1 VQAAYALPK
10 IFKILRYGM
19 LGHMHEALNMD
30 EKNLLHSLIENHE
43 MNLLSIISL

>member
-10 IFKILRYGM
+10 IFKILRHGM

-30 EKNLLHSLIENHE
+30 EKKTYYTV
-43 MNLLSIISL
+43 